1 MVIVGNK
8 LDRQST
14 ERAVSVE
21 EGTSLAEEFTASHL
35 EISVCP
41 PLPPTSHSIL

>member
-8 LDRQST
+8 LDRQSS

-21 EGTSLAEEFTASHL
+21 EGTSLAEEFGASHL
-35 EISVCP
+35 EISVCHSP
-41 PLPPTSHSIL
+41 SPAPLPS